1 MMFER
6 FTERSVRVMVIA
18 QEEARRLGH
27 SFLGTEQFLLG
38 LIGEGESI
46 GAQVLK
52 SRGLTLKNTR
62 IEVENLV
69 GRGYGNY
76 PLYERAKQVLT
87 FTVQESRQLRH
98 NFIGTEHTRA

>member
-69 GRGYGNY
+69 GRGSGNY
-76 PLYERAKQVLT
+76 PLLKERNKFLL
-87 FTVQESRQLRH
+87 LRCRKVV
-98 NFIGTEHTRA
+98 NWDTIL

>member
-69 GRGYGNY
+69 GRGSGNY
-76 PLYERAKQVLT
+76 LLLKERNKFLL
-87 FTVQESRQLRH
+87 LRCRKVV
-98 NFIGTEHTRA
+98 NWDTIL

>member
-69 GRGYGNY
+69 GRGSGNY
-76 PLYERAKQVLT
+76 LLLKERNKFLL
-87 FTVQESRQLRH
+87 LRCRKVV
-98 NFIGTEHTRA
+98 N

>member
-62 IEVENLV
+62 IEVENAV
-69 GRGYGNY
+69 GRGSGNY
-76 PLYERAKQVLT
+76 PLLKERNKFLL
-87 FTVQESRQLRH
+87 LRCRKVV
-98 NFIGTEHTRA
+98 N

>member
-1 MMFER
+1 MMSER
-6 FTERSVRVMVIA
+6 FTERSVRIMVIA

-69 GRGYGNY
+69 GRGSGNY
-76 PLYERAKQVLT
+76 LLLKERNKFLL
-87 FTVQESRQLRH
+87 LRCRKVV
-98 NFIGTEHTRA
+98 NWDTIL

>member
-69 GRGYGNY
+69 GRDSGNY
-76 PLYERAKQVLT
+76 PLLKERNKFLL
-87 FTVQESRQLRH
+87 LRCRKVV
-98 NFIGTEHTRA
+98 NWDTIL

>member
-52 SRGLTLKNTR
+52 SIGLTLKNTR

-69 GRGYGNY
+69 GRGSGNY
-76 PLYERAKQVLT
+76 LLLKERNKFLL
-87 FTVQESRQLRH
+87 LRCRKVV
-98 NFIGTEHTRA
+98 N

>member
-1 MMFER
+1 MMSER
-6 FTERSVRVMVIA
+6 FTERSVRIMVIA

-69 GRGYGNY
+69 GRGSGNY
-76 PLYERAKQVLT
+76 LLLKERNKFLL
-87 FTVQESRQLRH
+87 LRCRKVV
-98 NFIGTEHTRA
+98 N

>member
-1 MMFER
+1 MMSER
-6 FTERSVRVMVIA
+6 FTERSVRIMVIA
-18 QEEARRLGH
+18 QKEAKRLGH

-52 SRGLTLKNTR
+52 SIGLTLKNTR

-69 GRGYGNY
+69 GRDSGNY
-76 PLYERAKQVLT
+76 PLLKERNKFLL
-87 FTVQESRQLRH
+87 LRCRKVV
-98 NFIGTEHTRA
+98 NGDTIL

>member
-1 MMFER
+1 MIFER

-52 SRGLTLKNTR
+52 SIGLTLKNTR

-69 GRGYGNY
+69 SRGSGNY
-76 PLYERAKQVLT
+76 SLLKERNKFLL
-87 FTVQESRQLRH
+87 LRCRKVV
-98 NFIGTEHTRA
+98 NWDTIL

>member
-1 MMFER
+1 MMSER
-6 FTERSVRVMVIA
+6 FTERSVRIMVIA

-38 LIGEGESI
+38 LIGERKNI

-52 SRGLTLKNTR
+52 SIGLTLKNTR

-69 GRGYGNY
+69 GRGSGTY
-76 PLYERAKQVLT
+76 PLLKERNKFL
-87 FTVQESRQLRH
+87 FLRCRKVV
-98 NFIGTEHTRA
+98 N

>member
-1 MMFER
+1 MIFER

-69 GRGYGNY
+69 GRDSGNY
-76 PLYERAKQVLT
+76 PLLKERNKFLL
-87 FTVQESRQLRH
+87 LRCRKVV
-98 NFIGTEHTRA
+98 NWDTIL

>member
-1 MMFER
+1 MMSER
-6 FTERSVRVMVIA
+6 FTERSVRIMVIA
-18 QEEARRLGH
+18 QKEAKRLGH

-69 GRGYGNY
+69 GRDSGNY
-76 PLYERAKQVLT
+76 PLLKERNKFLL
-87 FTVQESRQLRH
+87 LRCRKVV
-98 NFIGTEHTRA
+98 N

>member
-69 GRGYGNY
+69 SRGSGNY
-76 PLYERAKQVLT
+76 PLLKERNKFLL
-87 FTVQESRQLRH
+87 LRCKKVV
-98 NFIGTEHTRA
+98 NWDTIL

>member
-1 MMFER
+1 MMSER
-6 FTERSVRVMVIA
+6 FTERSVRIMVIA
-18 QEEARRLGH
+18 QKEAKRLGH

-52 SRGLTLKNTR
+52 SIGLTLKNTR

-69 GRGYGNY
+69 GRGSGNY
-76 PLYERAKQVLT
+76 LLLKERNKFLL
-87 FTVQESRQLRH
+87 LRCRKVV
-98 NFIGTEHTRA
+98 N